1 MGTHCIRKCYEEYEL
16 LATNT
21 FGYMWGLFHECINE
35 HIVHWQLRRI
45 KETLCIMKTVA
56 GVSLFVANGL

>member
-35 HIVHWQLRRI
+35 HIVH
-45 KETLCIMKTVA
+45 
-56 GVSLFVANGL
+56 